1 MNPVSNL
8 LARQFCRKTLVAH
21 LDEPIV
27 SFTFDDIAESAV
39 TAGAR
44 TLDEY
49 NVSGTFYVAPGLCGS
64 EGPLGRFAS
73 EANIKALSDR
83 GHEIGCHTF
92 SHVSV
97 AALSS
102 EALMVEVER
111 NLKALQS
118 ITGRSELR
126 HFAYPYGE
134 ITLSS
139 KRWLGRSFVTMRGIS
154 PGINAGKIDLA
165 ALRAVALYQYV
176 MDPARI
182 DRWIARSFSSPGW
195 LIFYTHD
202 VSEKPS
208 PWGISV
214 GLFEAAVRKA
224 VSSGAQVLNI
234 EQACN
239 RITHTN

>member
-1 MNPVSNL
+1 M
-8 LARQFCRKTLVAH
+8 
-21 LDEPIV
+21 
-27 SFTFDDIAESAV
+27 
-39 TAGAR
+39 
-44 TLDEY
+44 DEY
-49 NVSGTFYVAPGLCGS
+49 KVSGTFYIAPGLCGG
-64 EGPLGRFAS
+64 EGPVGRFAS
-73 EANIKALSDR
+73 ETEIKTLADN

-97 AALSS
+97 AALSG
-102 EALMVEVER
+102 EDLAVEIAR
-111 NLKALQS
+111 NRKVLQS
-118 ITGRSELR
+118 LTGKNELR

-165 ALRAVALYQYV
+165 ALRAVALYQRE
-176 MDPARI
+176 MDSARI
-182 DRWIARSFSSPGW
+182 DRWIAQSFSSSGW

-202 VSEKPS
+202 VSENPS

-224 VSSGAQVLNI
+224 VCSGARVLSI

-239 RITHTN
+239 WITPTNQG